1 MTFAEQNLD
10 AFIDLLKTK
19 PALFSQVNI
28 ANLEKL
34 INNTPDDI
42 EQLST
47 AIATWYQN
55 HSQILDSQLALLNH
69 SLTVRGSNSA
79 INSNISEYQLD
90 KKTLLNAIQH
100 SVKLKD
106 KNKKNSKS

>member
-10 AFIDLLKTK
+10 TFIDLLKTQ
-19 PALFSQVNI
+19 PALFSQENI

-34 INNTPDDI
+34 INKAPDDV

-47 AIATWYQN
+47 AIAGWYQN
-55 HSQILDSQLALLNH
+55 HFKILDAQLALLNH
-69 SLTVRGSNSA
+69 SLTVTGSGANY
-79 INSNISEYQLD
+79 NID
-90 KKTLLNAIQH
+90 KRTLLNAIQH
-100 SVKLKD
+100 SLAKAKD